1 MPLEGEQMKK
11 PTGYIVYEGPSQLDG
26 APIVMIAT
34 VSSNNAKTGG
44 MVQTWIMRADMEP
57 TEALKSGR
65 DASVC
70 GSCIH
75 RPINGGACYVTVFQ
89 APLSVYKAYKR
100 GRYPHANGAVY
111 RHVLGGRAIRL
122 GSYGDP
128 AAIPRYVLQDLTAHA
143 EGITGYTHQWRTHGD
158 AELSALC
165 MASCDSE
172 SDRVAA
178 KAQGFRTFR
187 VRMADGARMVGEV
200 VCPAS
205 DEAGNKLDC
214 ATCQSCDGNATGRR
228 GDVVIMVH
236 GAVSKVQAFARST
249 AQGQAL
255 TA

>member
-1 MPLEGEQMKK
+1 MKA

-34 VSSNNAKTGG
+34 VKSGNAKTGG
-44 MVQTWIMRADMEP
+44 MVQTWIMRADIAP
-57 TEALKSGR
+57 TDALKTGA

-70 GSCIH
+70 GECPH

-100 GRYPHANGAVY
+100 GRYPLAGSAVFK
-111 RHVLGGRAIRL
+111 HIIGGRMVRL

-128 AAIPRYVLQDLTAHA
+128 AAIPRHVLQDFTAHA

-172 SDRVAA
+172 ADRIEA
-178 KAQGFRTFR
+178 KTAGFRTFR
-187 VRMADGARMVGEV
+187 VRMEGEDKRAGEV

-205 DEAGNKLDC
+205 EEGGHKLSC
-214 ATCQSCDGNATGRR
+214 AECGSCNGHASGRR
-228 GDVVIMVH
+228 GDVVIMAH
-236 GAVSKVQAFARST
+236 GALSKVRAFVAFKST
-249 AQGQAL
+249 QGQAVS
-255 TA
+255 A